1 MSMATTP
8 GRRDG
13 RPFDSADPDNPG
25 GPAFWRRPEADRL
38 AAFARLRRL
47 DAPVFCAEPGAPAG
61 GFYAL
66 VRHADVVAASRTPEV
81 FVSRHGVTTPRPA
94 RWVRTVFGDSM
105 VNLDDPRHKELR
117 SVVARAFTPRVVARI
132 AADTEEVA
140 AGIVDDLVAP
150 GVDLSVPGDFVT
162 AVASRLPFQVICNM
176 MGIPDGYRSGLLHRI
191 NTTTDRAG
199 VQQARRRLR
208 IPGRGIMALARLHLV
223 VARVAADRRR
233 HRSDDLISAL
243 ATATVAGRPLTGREL
258 GSFFSL
264 LLVAGVETTR
274 NTIAHALRLLTEHPD
289 QRELLL
295 ADFDAAATGFVDEV
309 VRYSSPIVQFRRTVA
324 RDYELNGFPL
334 RAGDEVVMYYVSAN
348 RDEAVFA
355 DPDRFDITRTP
366 NPQVGFGGGGPHFC
380 LGASLAR
387 QELTVLFREL
397 FTRLPRIRSVGA
409 PDLVPSNF
417 DNRIARLG
425 FTYT

>member
-1 MSMATTP
+1 MTMVSTSNKPVA
-8 GRRDG
+8 GIDLV
-13 RPFDSADPDNPG
+13 D
-25 GPAFWRRPEADRL
+25 PAFWRQPEPARL

-47 DAPVFCAEPGAPAG
+47 DAPVFFPEPGAARPRASSTG
-61 GFYAL
+61 GFFAL
-66 VRHADVVAASRTPEV
+66 VRHADVVTASRTPDV

-105 VNLDDPRHKELR
+105 VNLDDPRHQQLR

-132 AADTEEVA
+132 AADTQEIA
-140 AGIVDDLVAP
+140 ARIVDDLVVAGADR
-150 GVDLSVPGDFVT
+150 GVTGDFVT
-162 AVASRLPFQVICNM
+162 AVASRLPFEVICNM
-176 MGIPDGYRSGLLHRI
+176 MGIPDGHRDALLRRI
-191 NTTTDRAG
+191 NATTERAG
-199 VQQARRRLR
+199 VQRAGRRLR
-208 IPGRGIMALARLHLV
+208 VPGRGIAALAQLHRV
-223 VARVAADRRR
+223 VARVGADRRR
-233 HRSDDLISAL
+233 HPTDDLISAL
-243 ATATVAGRPLTGREL
+243 VTADVAGRPLTGREL

-274 NTIAHALRLLTEHPD
+274 NTIAHALSLLTAHPD

-295 ADFDAAATGFVDEV
+295 ADFDARATGFVDEV

-324 RDYELNGFPL
+324 RDYTLNGFPL
-334 RAGDEVVMYYVSAN
+334 QAGDEVVMYYVSAN

-355 DPDRFDITRTP
+355 EPDRFDIARTP
-366 NPQVGFGGGGPHFC
+366 NPHVGFGGGGPHFC

-397 FTRLPRIRSVGA
+397 FTRLPQLRSAGA
-409 PDLVPSNF
+409 PDLVPSSF
-417 DNRIARLG
+417 DNRVARLA